1 MPKPRYCWSAEV
13 EARIVTAIRNGAYP
27 IVAAEVNGIPREVF
41 AEWIRR
47 SRLKHASPRWR
58 TLGDRIREAVA
69 YARLKAEAESLR
81 QDSRTWLKHG
91 PGREMPDA
99 PGWTLAIKPYGRG
112 GAEESPAGMF
122 TPGDLVYLI
131 PELEEIPPALRAG
144 MVSLITRAREAE
156 RRKSP

>member
-1 MPKPRYCWSAEV
+1 MPKPHYSWSEEV

-27 IVAAEVNGIPREVF
+27 VVAAEVNGIPREVF

-58 TLGDRIREAVA
+58 ALGDRIREAVA

-81 QDSRTWLKHG
+81 LDSRTWLKHG

-99 PGWTLAIKPYGRG
+99 PGWSQAVKPHGRS
-112 GAEESPAGMF
+112 GAEESTASTF

-131 PELEEIPPALRAG
+131 PELEEIPPALRVG
-144 MVSLITRAREAE
+144 MVSLITRAREAH
-156 RRKSP
+156 RRK